1 MPIEQIKVSGYNLD
15 IKNPNVVD
23 PGHADP
29 DKLLLEY
36 QQLVAAVNDTREK
49 LKRELLTALER

>member
-1 MPIEQIKVSGYNLD
+1 MPIEQIKASGYNLD

-23 PGHADP
+23 PGHAAP

-36 QQLVAAVNDTREK
+36 QQLVKAVNETREK
-49 LKRELLTALER
+49 LKRELQEALER